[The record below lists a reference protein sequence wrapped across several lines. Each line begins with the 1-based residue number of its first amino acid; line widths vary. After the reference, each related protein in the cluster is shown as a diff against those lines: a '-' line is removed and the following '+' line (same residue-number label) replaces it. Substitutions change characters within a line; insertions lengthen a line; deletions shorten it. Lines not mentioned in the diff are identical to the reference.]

1 MVSSQDQGL
10 FLKLSN
16 FRKMGHY
23 ARNLLEM
30 HLTLAVEETVR
41 WNHFELVEMYMQDTS
56 LQFGLPIKAQA
67 ILFG

>member
-1 MVSSQDQGL
+1 MVSGQDQGL

-23 ARNLLEM
+23 TRNLLEM
-30 HLTLAVEETVR
+30 HLTLAVEEIVQ

-56 LQFGLPIKAQA
+56 LQFGLRMRAQA
-67 ILFG
+67 IISG

>member
-1 MVSSQDQGL
+1 MVSGQDQGL

-30 HLTLAVEETVR
+30 HLTLAVEEIVR
-41 WNHFELVEMYMQDTS
+41 WSHFELDEMYMQDTS
-56 LQFGLPIKAQA
+56 LQFGL
-67 ILFG
+67 

>member
-16 FRKMGHY
+16 FRKMGHCT
-23 ARNLLEM
+23 RNLLEM
-30 HLTLAVEETVR
+30 HLTLLIEETVQ
-41 WNHFELVEMYMQDTS
+41 WSHFELLKIYMQDTS
-56 LQFGLPIKAQA
+56 LQFSLPMKAQA